1 VNRSEHFSFEE
12 SPEVLQPWGAREEPV
27 STDGELAVPVPITCT
42 TAVPVPITC
51 TTAVQRRI
59 AEREA
64 SLQLDRL
71 DQFAEEA
78 GLSSYAATRRVT
90 AGFSNSIRP
99 GRPSV
104 PGQRL
109 RIVLAGWIFAARA
122 PLRVAFAGL
131 AVYLFAFSLSVVR
144 GTSMAPGI
152 HDGDRILIDQV
163 SYILGDVQ
171 RGDIVV
177 LRYPLD
183 PSLDYIKRVVGLP
196 GDEIVMAGG
205 SLWVNG
211 RHISE
216 AYLGEVDLY
225 THAFVRVRPGHF
237 FVLGDNRLHSSDS
250 REFGQVHEDLLR
262 GKVELCLWPP
272 TRMGWLR

>member
-1 VNRSEHFSFEE
+1 
-12 SPEVLQPWGAREEPV
+12 
-27 STDGELAVPVPITCT
+27 
-42 TAVPVPITC
+42 
-51 TTAVQRRI
+51 
-59 AEREA
+59 
-64 SLQLDRL
+64 
-71 DQFAEEA
+71 
-78 GLSSYAATRRVT
+78 
-90 AGFSNSIRP
+90 
-99 GRPSV
+99 
-104 PGQRL
+104 
-109 RIVLAGWIFAARA
+109 
-122 PLRVAFAGL
+122 
-131 AVYLFAFSLSVVR
+131 
-144 GTSMAPGI
+144 
-152 HDGDRILIDQV
+152 
-163 SYILGDVQ
+163 
-171 RGDIVV
+171 
-177 LRYPLD
+177 
-183 PSLDYIKRVVGLP
+183 VVGLP